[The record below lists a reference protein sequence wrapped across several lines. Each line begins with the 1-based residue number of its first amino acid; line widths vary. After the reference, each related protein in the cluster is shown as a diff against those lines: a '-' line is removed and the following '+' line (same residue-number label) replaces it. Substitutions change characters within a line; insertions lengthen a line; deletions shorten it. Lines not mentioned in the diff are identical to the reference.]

1 MKTETDILIE
11 RYFEATAT
19 KAEEARLRAILADPD
34 TPATPEVE
42 EARAVMGYT
51 TLQKTIARPAEQPRH
66 KMPWHTIASI
76 AASVAVIA
84 AIGFHFS
91 TNGGT
96 HPEAT
101 IYAQGKISHSTD
113 DALAIMDRQ
122 LGALGRSTEN
132 NTVND
137 ILDNL
142 NLSTND
148 EP

>member
-1 MKTETDILIE
+1 MKTETEILIE

-19 KAEEARLRAILADPD
+19 RAEEARLRTILADPS
-34 TPATPEVE
+34 TPATPAVE

-51 TLQKTIARPAEQPRH
+51 ALQKAIAGPSDHRSRI
-66 KMPWHTIASI
+66 MPWRTIASI
-76 AASVAVIA
+76 AASVAVVA

-91 TNGGT
+91 ATGG
-96 HPEAT
+96 PQPDAT

-132 NTVND
+132 NPVND

-142 NLSTND
+142 NLSTD
-148 EP
+148 IEP

>member
-1 MKTETDILIE
+1 MRTETEILIE

-19 KAEEARLRAILADPD
+19 KAEETRLRAILADPH

-51 TLQKTIARPAEQPRH
+51 TLQKAIARPTEQPRH
-66 KMPWHTIASI
+66 KMPWRTIASI
-76 AASVAVIA
+76 AASVAVVA

-91 TNGGT
+91 ANGGSQ
-96 HPEAT
+96 PEAT

-142 NLSTND
+142 NLSTNN

>member
-1 MKTETDILIE
+1 MKTETEILIE

-19 KAEEARLRAILADPD
+19 RAEEARLRTILADPS
-34 TPATPEVE
+34 TPATPAVE

-51 TLQKTIARPAEQPRH
+51 ALQKAITGPSDRRRT
-66 KMPWHTIASI
+66 MPWRTIASI
-76 AASVAVIA
+76 AASVAVVA

-91 TNGGT
+91 ATGGPQ
-96 HPEAT
+96 PEAT

-132 NTVND
+132 NPVND

-142 NLSTND
+142 NLSTD
-148 EP
+148 IEP